1 MTGVSWPLSNIP
13 GFWQGFSWVF
23 PSTFGIRGF
32 LRISSMGASLSDIL
46 PEFRAL
52 WIQTGVYFLATCLV
66 FRQQL
71 RSARLKANLAAEVA
85 EEEDEAEEIVDS

>member
-23 PSTFGIRGF
+23 PSTFGIVGSSESAVWV
-32 LRISSMGASLSDIL
+32 LRFQIFCRNSEHSGYKRVSN
-46 PEFRAL
+46 
-52 WIQTGVYFLATCLV
+52 FLATCLV

-71 RSARLKANLAAEVA
+71 RSARLKVNLTAEVA

>member
-1 MTGVSWPLSNIP
+1 
-13 GFWQGFSWVF
+13 
-23 PSTFGIRGF
+23 
-32 LRISSMGASLSDIL
+32 MGASLADIL

-71 RSARLKANLAAEVA
+71 RSARLKANLPAEVA
-85 EEEDEAEEIVDS
+85 EEEDEADELLEAKNQELLEAKNQELLEAKESRASGG